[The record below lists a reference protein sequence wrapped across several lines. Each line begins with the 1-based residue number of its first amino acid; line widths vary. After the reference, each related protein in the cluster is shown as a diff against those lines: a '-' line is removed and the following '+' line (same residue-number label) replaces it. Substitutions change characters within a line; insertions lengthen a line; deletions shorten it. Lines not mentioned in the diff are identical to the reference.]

1 MGVPS
6 EDVVVVQQGKKAD
19 EPCLI
24 TVNCPDKTGLG
35 SDLCRIILEFGLF
48 ITKAG
53 FISLGFQIS
62 ALLSHHIV
70 LIFVVTWIFLISLF
84 LLIWW
89 CLFEC
94 NALISFSIQIQMYSF
109 VCVVGISI
117 TDVSTDGKWCY
128 VVFWVVPH
136 SRSMRVSWTSLKKRL
151 LSICPSC
158 LIPFYFESATLPK
171 PSQVYLLKFV
181 SLNRRGLLHGNF
193 EMSLI
198 RSLEFNSYPTI

>member
-1 MGVPS
+1 MKLQKEEIKYKLRDLVAGIAPRAPNSTWHVPTQKAESEREKGCLPSLQNRQIASSSRRIRPSNIQTRSSRSSSPKTHLTTSKPQGFRVSTLMGVPS

-70 LIFVVTWIFLISLF
+70 LIFV
-84 LLIWW
+84 
-89 CLFEC
+89 
-94 NALISFSIQIQMYSF
+94 
-109 VCVVGISI
+109 I
-117 TDVSTDGKWCY
+117 T
-128 VVFWVVPH
+128 
-136 SRSMRVSWTSLKKRL
+136 
-151 LSICPSC
+151 
-158 LIPFYFESATLPK
+158 
-171 PSQVYLLKFV
+171 
-181 SLNRRGLLHGNF
+181 
-193 EMSLI
+193 
-198 RSLEFNSYPTI
+198 